1 MTDLLGIRLTFFNH
15 WNAKELLNMQRH
27 RGLLMSLALSAVIGL
42 MGTQANAGSIT
53 LSVDLNGVVI
63 FSESSSAPDTSINV
77 QGAFLTALNS
87 ALGANGSAYRF
98 TQLGAQSNYTG
109 DVIGNLQTTF
119 ALNTSGSGTTAQ
131 VLSIDTVQSGFLSPT
146 GAGGTALSG
155 AGGNYSAA
163 SGSLSYTSD
172 YQGANTPTLVFPVSG
187 SNSYSGTTGIL
198 PIGTVPS
205 GYQLS
210 NHFLVSLAKGPNVL
224 LGGTGSI
231 TVSAVPEP
239 SSLVSMLMGM
249 PLPLAVV
256 FGLIRRR
263 LSAA

>member
-1 MTDLLGIRLTFFNH
+1 MTDLLGIRQTFFNY

-27 RGLLMSLALSAVIGL
+27 RGLLMSLALSAVMGL
-42 MGTQANAGSIT
+42 MGTQANAGSIS

-63 FSESSSAPDTSINV
+63 FTATSIAPDQSV
-77 QGAFLTALNS
+77 SAALAGVNS
-87 ALGANGSAYRF
+87 ALAAHGSAYRF
-98 TQLGAQSNYTG
+98 TGLSAQSNYTG
-109 DVIGNLQTTF
+109 SAVGSLQTTF
-119 ALNTSGSGTTAQ
+119 QLNTSGSGTTSD
-131 VLSIDTVQSGFLSPT
+131 VLSIDTTQSGFLSPT
-146 GAGGTALSG
+146 GADGKALSTV
-155 AGGNYSAA
+155 GGSYNTA

-187 SNSYSGTTGIL
+187 SDSFSGTTGLL

-210 NHFLVSLAKGPNVL
+210 NHFLISLTKGPSVF
-224 LGGTGSI
+224 LGSTGGI
-231 TVSAVPEP
+231 VVSAAVPEP
-239 SSLVSMLMGM
+239 SSVVTMLMGM